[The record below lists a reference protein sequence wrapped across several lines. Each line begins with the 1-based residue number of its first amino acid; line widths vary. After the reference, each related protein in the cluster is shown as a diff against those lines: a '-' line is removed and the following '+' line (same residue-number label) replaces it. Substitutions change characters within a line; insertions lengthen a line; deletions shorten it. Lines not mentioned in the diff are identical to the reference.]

1 MDPPT
6 PPDRA
11 NHSPLTYYPP
21 DRSQPARNA
30 FGFVETVLNTA
41 VTSREELLQEVLD
54 LVNASVGHA
63 KKSPAGVA

>member
-30 FGFVETVLNTA
+30 FGFVETVLHFHYNNPNN
-41 VTSREELLQEVLD
+41 EE
-54 LVNASVGHA
+54 
-63 KKSPAGVA
+63 